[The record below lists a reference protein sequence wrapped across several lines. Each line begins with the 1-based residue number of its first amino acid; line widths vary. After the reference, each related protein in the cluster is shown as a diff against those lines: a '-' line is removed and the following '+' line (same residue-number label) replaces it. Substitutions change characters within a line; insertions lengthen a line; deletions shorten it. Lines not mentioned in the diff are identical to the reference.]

1 MTYEKQKMKIAQ
13 GKKKPA
19 NSLAQ
24 SVDLLRFEFENILF
38 SLRSKQELQTNTPKR
53 KLFVPGLIL
62 NIPNL
67 SFEDIFLSR
76 SKKIKKYISL

>member
-1 MTYEKQKMKIAQ
+1 MKIAQ

-38 SLRSKQELQTNTPKR
+38 LFSLRSKQ
-53 KLFVPGLIL
+53 
-62 NIPNL
+62 
-67 SFEDIFLSR
+67 
-76 SKKIKKYISL
+76 